1 VLRTRNKIAIKVKK
15 PVPNDIEVM
24 QLRVKK
30 VEANANRHKAV
41 WVKFAGQS
49 YAFNFGS
56 FSLTW
61 AAC

>member
-1 VLRTRNKIAIKVKK
+1 VKK